1 MIRKKLQNRFIASI
15 ALFVVSAN
23 CHAEFA
29 AASFGDPEAEKSIFK
44 FVAFPD
50 VKGDVTVTMGCA
62 AIATNS
68 GKLKD
73 NLCFLQND
81 FDQAFAASMFEASKK
96 ARIVP
101 ASIAGREKSVYLQY
115 RVVFIKKGERMGV
128 QMVVNPGVDENVE
141 EYGNDHIAAQ
151 RVIGKEKWQ
160 KVCPKSAGY
169 QVIAR
174 AHVNEMGKASN
185 ISLSHGG
192 GIVPPV
198 ACQDAIIRN
207 IAESE
212 FIPAFADGV
221 AVPSTYA
228 EPFSN

>member
-1 MIRKKLQNRFIASI
+1 MIWKKSQNRFIASI
-15 ALFVVSAN
+15 ALFVVSTN
-23 CHAEFA
+23 CHAEFTSA
-29 AASFGDPEAEKSIFK
+29 GFGDPEAEKSIYK

-62 AIATNS
+62 VIATNG
-68 GKLKD
+68 GKFKD
-73 NLCFLQND
+73 NLCYLQND
-81 FDQAFAASMFEASKK
+81 FDQPFAGSMFNASKK
-96 ARIVP
+96 ARLVP
-101 ASIAGREKSVYLQY
+101 ASIDGREKSVYLQY
-115 RVVFIKKGERMGV
+115 RVKFVKEGERMGV
-128 QMVVNPGVDENVE
+128 QLVANPGVDENVA
-141 EYGNDHIAAQ
+141 EYGDDHVAAQ
-151 RVIGKEKWQ
+151 RVVGKEKWQ

-169 QVIAR
+169 MVHVR
-174 AHVNEMGKASN
+174 AHVNELGKASS

-192 GIVPPV
+192 GIVPPI

-212 FIPAFADGV
+212 YIPAFADGV